1 VKRQHRL
8 GLLAGLLVVLP
19 LRAEPLHVAV
29 AANFSAPMQDI
40 AAAFEAETG
49 HTLALSFGASGKFF
63 AQISN
68 GAPFAVF
75 FSADQAKPR
84 KLEDEGLAV
93 AGTRF
98 TYAIG
103 ALVLWSA
110 DDALVDSDGAILK
123 EGRFD
128 RLALSNPRLAP
139 YGAAAVE
146 VLTALDL
153 AASTR
158 DRWVMGQNISQTYQ
172 FVHSGAAP
180 LGLVARSQVMADG
193 QIIRGSAWRVPEALY
208 APIRQDAILLR
219 TAADNP
225 VARQLLAFVR
235 GSTARSLI
243 ERYGY
248 GLPTP

>member
-1 VKRQHRL
+1 VKRQHLL

-19 LRAEPLHVAV
+19 LRAEPLNVAV
-29 AANFSAPMQDI
+29 AANFRAPMQDI

-49 HTLALSFGASGKFF
+49 QALALSFGASGKFF

-84 KLEDEGLAV
+84 KLEQEGLAV
-93 AGTRF
+93 AGTRS

-110 DDALVDSDGAILK
+110 DDTLVESDGAILK
-123 EGRFD
+123 HGRFE
-128 RLALSNPRLAP
+128 RLALANPRLAP

-146 VLTALDL
+146 ALTALDL

-158 DRWVMGQNISQTYQ
+158 DSWVMGQNISQTYQ
-172 FVHSGAAP
+172 FVHSGAAA
-180 LGLVARSQVMADG
+180 LGLVAHSQVTTDG
-193 QIIRGSAWRVPEALY
+193 RITRGSTWRVPEGLY
-208 APIRQDAILLR
+208 APIRQDAVLLR
-219 TAADNP
+219 AAADNP

-235 GSTARSLI
+235 GPTARGLI

-248 GLPTP
+248 RLPAP